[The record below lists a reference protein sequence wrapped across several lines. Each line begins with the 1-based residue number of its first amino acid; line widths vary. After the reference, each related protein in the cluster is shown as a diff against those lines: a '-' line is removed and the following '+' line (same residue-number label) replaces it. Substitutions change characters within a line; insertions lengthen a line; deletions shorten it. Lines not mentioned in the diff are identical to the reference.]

1 MSYAMLV
8 IGDLVCIG
16 SGGSL
21 WGQDK
26 TRSRGGWFD
35 IIVLRR
41 DLIKELQL
49 APRWADGLK
58 VARAM
63 GKVGVQVESTKGLIY
78 PILSNLVTFFVS
90 LERFRDHCTIHTI
103 NSPHHL
109 PHLSPIQ
116 PSVIHPE

>member
-1 MSYAMLV
+1 MSYAMFV

-41 DLIKELQL
+41 DSIKELQL
-49 APRWADGLK
+49 VPRWVDGVK
-58 VARAM
+58 VPRAM
-63 GKVGVQVESTKGLIY
+63 GKVGVQVESVGG
-78 PILSNLVTFFVS
+78 
-90 LERFRDHCTIHTI
+90 
-103 NSPHHL
+103 
-109 PHLSPIQ
+109 
-116 PSVIHPE
+116 